1 MVKIRTKKIK
11 IIDWGFATL
20 YHPQKKVLSTCG
32 TLEYLAPEC
41 LDPKQ
46 EHIGY
51 EPDIWAL
58 GVILYYMI
66 FGHVPFRAPYPFEV
80 TQKIKDSKLDFDKE
94 GISISNELQNMFEKI
109 FVEHN
114 KRPEITEL
122 MNHPWLKLT
131 TITPSNTQKK
141 REKFRDKRSISA
153 ITTIPEIDEDKV
165 IDEKSSTEVDPN
177 EKRKRKRRRKDGKKI
192 KRSRS
197 LIGKKKMK

>member
-1 MVKIRTKKIK
+1 M
-11 IIDWGFATL
+11 L

-197 LIGKKKMK
+197 LIGKKK